1 MAKKFISGA
10 NLDVAGILLL
20 MLFTIFG
27 ETAFAQLPKNKANQ
41 SLGNELGLLSA
52 QYKVSFVYEAQLI
65 AAVKDLNN
73 YKRQDGPNLDVILYH
88 LLRPLN
94 LSFKKIS
101 DNQYII
107 KAVLPVEKPFIKPI
121 TLNLEEVAILGSHAR
136 MSRTKLQTALPVDV
150 FNQRNLMQTGQVEVA
165 QMLHYTSSSFN
176 SSKYGINNVASYA
189 EQSTLRGLGPDQL
202 LVLIN
207 GKRRHQIS
215 ALNLNNTVG
224 KGTAGTD
231 LSAIPAAMIEKIEV
245 LRDGAAAQYGSDAIA
260 GIINIVLKKETG
272 GTLSTQFGQTSQ
284 GDGIYTQNNFNYG
297 LPLASGKGFLNFTL
311 NYQYQQST
319 NRARAYTGL
328 VYNQVSD
335 TSKLSSI
342 NFPAPSGKIAEN
354 KRRDDLLVKEKG
366 FQRNQGQYGDA
377 QAKNISLWFNMETPV
392 HQDWKFYSFGGFS
405 QKRAVTFGFY
415 RFPNFYP
422 AATPYYPDGYLPKF
436 PAVLSNGSLAA
447 GIKKVSTDSWNM
459 DFSAVYGYNK
469 LNSEAVNTINA
480 SMGSNSPTA
489 FNAGETILRQG
500 IVNLD
505 FSRTLVPG
513 ITFAAGAE
521 SRLENYQII
530 TGDEASYLDANVPGT
545 SPALLKLP
553 GANGRPGFK
562 PDEQLNKYRA
572 NIGFYTEANI
582 DVSKKT
588 LISAAARYERY
599 SDFGENLSGKV
610 AIRHKIT
617 DAFVFR
623 SSFSRNFRAPS
634 LQQVYYDQLQ
644 FQFFQKNGQSDVY
657 LVQHFRNDSP
667 VLQQL
672 GVPKLRPETS
682 INLSAGLTGTV
693 NSSLSFSADFYYIP
707 IRNRIVVSGR
717 LDSSVVALQPV
728 LASAGVTDL
737 QFFINALNT
746 YTKGIELTANYTE
759 VFAQQQSLT
768 INGTASFNR
777 TRVKMKVASLP
788 LAGGGNIPASE
799 LLPRIDIGII
809 EHAQPNSK
817 MILSCAYQLNAFNF
831 LLRNTYF
838 GQVAAWENDP
848 VFDQTFSSKVIT
860 DVQFSCRLNKRF
872 SASLGFNNL
881 FNVYPDEIKEINELN
896 TNLSFGGQIPYSRT
910 ANQFGFNGMN
920 YYARLQ
926 FKF

>member
-1 MAKKFISGA
+1 MAKKFISEV
-10 NLDVAGILLL
+10 NLYVAGILLL
-20 MLFTIFG
+20 ALFTISG
-27 ETAFAQLPKNKANQ
+27 GRVFAQSPDQ
-41 SLGNELGLLSA
+41 SLGNELDLLSA
-52 QYKVSFVYEAQLI
+52 HYKVSFVYEAQLI
-65 AAVKDLNN
+65 AAVKLNH
-73 YKRQDGPNLDVILYH
+73 YKRLAQPDLDLILYH
-88 LLRPLN
+88 LLNPLN
-94 LSFKKIS
+94 LAFKKIS
-101 DNQYII
+101 DSQYII
-107 KAVLPVEKPFIKPI
+107 KAAVPAEKIIIKPI
-121 TLNLEEVAILGSHAR
+121 ILSLDEVAILGSHAK
-136 MSRTKLQTALPVDV
+136 MPRTKLQTALPVDV
-150 FNQRNLMQTGQVEVA
+150 LNQRTLMQTGQTDLA

-207 GKRRHQIS
+207 GKRRYNIA

-231 LSAIPAAMIEKIEV
+231 LSAIPAAMIEKIEI

-272 GTLSTQFGQTSQ
+272 GTFSTQVGQTSK
-284 GDGIYTQNNFNYG
+284 GDGSYTQNNLSYG

-328 VYNQVSD
+328 VYTKISD
-335 TSKLSSI
+335 TAKLSSI
-342 NFPAPSGKIAEN
+342 NFPAPADKLAEN

-377 QAKNISLWFNMETPV
+377 EIKNIALWFNMETPV
-392 HQDWKFYSFGGFS
+392 AQDWKFYSFGGFS
-405 QKRAVTFGFY
+405 QKRAITFGFY

-422 AATPYYPDGYLPKF
+422 ASTPLFPDGYLPEF
-436 PAVLSNGSLAA
+436 PAVLSNGSVAA
-447 GIKKVSTDSWNM
+447 GLKKVSSAGWNM

-469 LNSEAVNTINA
+469 LNSEAVNTVNA
-480 SMGSNSPTA
+480 SMGKNSPLT
-489 FNAGETILRQG
+489 FNAGGTILQQG
-500 IVNLD
+500 ILNLD
-505 FSRTLVPG
+505 FSRTLTPG

-530 TGDEASYLDANVPGT
+530 TGDEASYLDANLPGT
-545 SPALLKLP
+545 PSALLKLL
-553 GANGRPGFK
+553 GTNGRPGFK

-572 NIGFYTEANI
+572 NVGIYAEVNMEL
-582 DVSKKT
+582 SKKT
-588 LISAAARYERY
+588 LIAATARYERY
-599 SDFGENLSGKV
+599 SDFGGNLSGKL
-610 AIRHKIT
+610 AIRHRIT

-623 SSFSRNFRAPS
+623 TSLSRNFRAPS

-672 GVPKLRPETS
+672 GIPKLRPETS

-693 NSSLSFSADFYYIP
+693 NSSLSLSADFYYIP

-717 LDSSVVALQPV
+717 LDSSVVALRPV

-746 YTKGIELTANYTE
+746 YTRGVELTANYTA

-777 TRVKMKVASLP
+777 TKVKLKVASLP

-817 MILSCAYQLNAFNF
+817 MILSCAYQMNAFNF

-848 VFDQTFSSKVIT
+848 VFDQTFSGKVIT
-860 DVQFSCRLNKRF
+860 DVQFSWRLNKRF
-872 SASLGFNNL
+872 SVSTGCNNL

-920 YYARLQ
+920 YYASLQ
-926 FKF
+926 VKF

>member
-1 MAKKFISGA
+1 MAKRFISGFKLYA
-10 NLDVAGILLL
+10 AGIFLFA
-20 MLFTIFG
+20 LFTVFC
-27 ETAFAQLPKNKANQ
+27 ETSLAQAPQNKVNQ
-41 SLGNELGLLSA
+41 SLRNELDFLSA

-65 AAVKDLNN
+65 AAVRLSN
-73 YKRQDGPNLDVILYH
+73 YKRPDQLNLDVILYQ
-88 LLRPLN
+88 LLNPLK

-101 DNQYII
+101 DSQYII
-107 KAVLPVEKPFIKPI
+107 KAALPVEKAIVKLV

-136 MSRTKLQTALPVDV
+136 MARTKLQTTLHVDV
-150 FNQRNLMQTGQVEVA
+150 FNQAALMQTGQVELA

-207 GKRRHQIS
+207 GKRRHNIS

-245 LRDGAAAQYGSDAIA
+245 LRDGAVAQYGSDAIA
-260 GIINIVLKKETG
+260 GIINIVLKKQTG
-272 GTLSTQFGQTSQ
+272 GIFSTQFGQTSQ
-284 GDGIYTQNNFNYG
+284 GDGNYTQNNLSYG

-328 VYNQVSD
+328 VYRQVSD

-342 NFPAPSGKIAEN
+342 NFPAPGDKLAEN

-377 QAKNISLWFNMETPV
+377 EIKNIALWFNMETPV

-422 AATPYYPDGYLPKF
+422 ATTPLFPDGYLPEF

-447 GIKKVSTDSWNM
+447 GIKKTRTDSWNM

-469 LNSEAVNTINA
+469 LNTEAVNTVNA
-480 SMGSNSPTA
+480 SMGNNSPLA
-489 FNAGETILRQG
+489 FNAGGTILQQG
-500 IVNLD
+500 ILNLD
-505 FSRTLVPG
+505 FSKTLAPG

-530 TGDEASYLDANVPGT
+530 TGDKASYLDANLPGT

-553 GANGRPGFK
+553 GTNGRPGFK

-572 NIGFYTEANI
+572 NIGVYAEVNMEL
-582 DVSKKT
+582 SKRT
-588 LISAAARYERY
+588 LLSAAARYERY
-599 SDFGENLSGKV
+599 SDFGGNVSGKL

-623 SSFSRNFRAPS
+623 TSLSRNFRAPS

-682 INLSAGLTGTV
+682 INLGAGFTGTV

-717 LDSSVVALQPV
+717 LDSSVIALRPV

-746 YTKGIELTANYTE
+746 YTKGVELTANYTS
-759 VFAQQQSLT
+759 VFAKHKSL
-768 INGTASFNR
+768 IISGTASFNN
-777 TRVKMKVASLP
+777 TSVKMRAADLP
-788 LAGGGNIPASE
+788 LAGGGNIPVSA
-799 LLPRIDIGII
+799 LLPRTDIGII

-817 MILSCAYQLNAFNF
+817 MILSAAYQMNTFNF
-831 LLRNTYF
+831 LLRYTYF
-838 GQVAAWENDP
+838 GKVAAWENDP
-848 VFDQTFSSKVIT
+848 VFDQTFSGKVIT
-860 DVQFSCRLNKRF
+860 DLQFSRRLNKIF
-872 SASLGFNNL
+872 SVSVGCNNL

-910 ANQFGFNGMN
+910 ANQFGFNGIN
-920 YYARLQ
+920 YYANLQ
-926 FKF
+926 VKL

>member
-101 DNQYII
+101 DSQYII

-599 SDFGENLSGKV
+599 SDFGGNLSGKV

>member
-1 MAKKFISGA
+1 MAKKSISEA
-10 NLDVAGILLL
+10 NLYVAGILLL
-20 MLFTIFG
+20 TLFTIFG
-27 ETAFAQLPKNKANQ
+27 KTTFAQAPKNKANQ
-41 SLGNELGLLSA
+41 SLGSELDFLSA

-65 AAVKDLNN
+65 AAVKLNN
-73 YKRQDGPNLDVILYH
+73 YKRKDEPDLDVILSH
-88 LLRPLN
+88 LLSPLN

-101 DNQYII
+101 DSQYII
-107 KAVLPVEKPFIKPI
+107 KAALPAEKPLIKPI

-207 GKRRHQIS
+207 GKRRHNIS

-231 LSAIPAAMIEKIEV
+231 LSAIPAATIEKIEV

-297 LPLASGKGFLNFTL
+297 LPLASGRGFLNFTL

-319 NRARAYTGL
+319 NRTRAYTGL

-342 NFPAPSGKIAEN
+342 NFPEPAAKLAEN
-354 KRRDDLLVKEKG
+354 KRRDDVLVKEKG

-422 AATPYYPDGYLPKF
+422 AATPYYPAGYLPKF

-447 GIKKVSTDSWNM
+447 GIKKVSADSWNM

-469 LNSEAVNTINA
+469 LNSEAVNTVNA
-480 SMGSNSPTA
+480 SMGPNSPVA

-505 FSRTLVPG
+505 FSRTLASG
-513 ITFAAGAE
+513 MTFAAGAE

-588 LISAAARYERY
+588 LISAAVRYERY
-599 SDFGENLSGKV
+599 SDFGGNLSGKI

-623 SSFSRNFRAPS
+623 TSFSRNFRAPS

-682 INLSAGLTGTV
+682 VNLGAGLTGTV

-717 LDSSVVALQPV
+717 LDSSVVALRPV
-728 LASAGVTDL
+728 LAGAGVTDL

-746 YTKGIELTANYTE
+746 YTRGIELTANYTA

-777 TRVKMKVASLP
+777 TKVKMKVASLP

-817 MILSCAYQLNAFNF
+817 MILSCAYQMSAFNF

-848 VFDQTFSSKVIT
+848 VFDQTFSGKVIT
-860 DVQFSCRLNKRF
+860 DVQFSSRLNKRF
-872 SASLGFNNL
+872 SASVGCNNL
-881 FNVYPDEIKEINELN
+881 LNVYPDEIKEINELN